1 MKKLTFILFVM
12 LALVGMKAN
21 AAMYI
26 VGNTP
31 FGNWN
36 PGGGVEMT
44 LGNDGLYTY
53 TATISGTVYFVFGDG
68 LSDDWTEFN
77 TDYRYGPANGDTR
90 VTVDNWVDTQK
101 AGDHGAYIFQ
111 GTGEDYVFTFDPVTE
126 RFKIEGYVAP
136 IEITSYTVV
145 GPHDVFGSEWDPTD
159 VNNDMTLVDGVY
171 TWTKQNVELA
181 TQDFQY
187 KIVGNHDWGYEWP
200 QGMSNFHEYGDFY
213 GIYDITITFDPVTEE
228 ADCNLSW
235 VGELPEV
242 TTVYVFGDVNNYAWD
257 PTQGVELT
265 YSNGVFT
272 GEVTTTPPEGR
283 EVCYIGFTSQLAD
296 PDSETPWE
304 DIARYRFGPAGEG
317 DFVMTYD
324 MLGVYIE
331 LAPNGY
337 YSSIAIPEGTWTIT
351 IDLEGRFFRIEGE
364 WNHYMEDVY
373 VLGEVNG
380 NSWAPNDG
388 VLMSKSSN
396 YTYRVNI
403 HTEGENEG
411 YSYFNFSKN
420 LAVNDAENGGWDE
433 IANDRMGVITADGE
447 PLLITED
454 MLGQTLNL
462 TMSAD
467 PTSVKVPAGQWILV
481 LSVDNMK
488 LVIEDARGDVNR
500 DSFIDIADVT
510 ALISIVLKKSDY
522 PAEADCN
529 GDNEVNIADVTML
542 IGRVLSGSW

>member
-1 MKKLTFILFVM
+1 
-12 LALVGMKAN
+12 
-21 AAMYI
+21 
-26 VGNTP
+26 
-31 FGNWN
+31 
-36 PGGGVEMT
+36 
-44 LGNDGLYTY
+44 
-53 TATISGTVYFVFGDG
+53 
-68 LSDDWTEFN
+68 
-77 TDYRYGPANGDTR
+77 
-90 VTVDNWVDTQK
+90 
-101 AGDHGAYIFQ
+101 
-111 GTGEDYVFTFDPVTE
+111 
-126 RFKIEGYVAP
+126 
-136 IEITSYTVV
+136 
-145 GPHDVFGSEWDPTD
+145 
-159 VNNDMTLVDGVY
+159 
-171 TWTKQNVELA
+171 
-181 TQDFQY
+181 
-187 KIVGNHDWGYEWP
+187 
-200 QGMSNFHEYGDFY
+200 MSNFHEYGDFY

-304 DIARYRFGPAGEG
+304 DIARYRFGPAGDG

-337 YSSIAIPEGTWTIT
+337 YNSIAIPEGTWTIT